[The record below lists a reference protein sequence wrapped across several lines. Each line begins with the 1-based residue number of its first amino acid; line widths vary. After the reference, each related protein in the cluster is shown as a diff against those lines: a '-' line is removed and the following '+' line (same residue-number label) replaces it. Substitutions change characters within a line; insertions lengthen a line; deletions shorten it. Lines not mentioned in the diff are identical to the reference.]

1 MNYISQNIER
11 YNFNNEFIFTFTLF
25 YVLSNL
31 FFNILDNIYIYIYKG
46 KMLSTGKKRKKRREK
61 SLFYYC
67 GRYIKHEASKSNIKL

>member
-11 YNFNNEFIFTFTLF
+11 CNFNNEFIFTFTLF

-31 FFNILDNIYIYIYKG
+31 FFNILDNIYKG